1 MVIFTMITINFNNVF
16 FSFIQKSPTVE
27 RVSWYMTNDLT
38 HSLERSRNSHSPAL
52 SYPRSASVHSELS
65 SHMTQ
70 PIYQH
75 PHHHMSTNTLPFSPP
90 DHSSYSSNSS
100 KSFQRSRESSF
111 RRTGER
117 ERDRETET
125 EKDRQTEGDRE

>member
-1 MVIFTMITINFNNVF
+1 MVRMMVIFTMIMINFNNIF
-16 FSFIQKSPTVE
+16 FSFILKSPTTE

-38 HSLERSRNSHSPAL
+38 HSLERSRNSQSPAL

-70 PIYQH
+70 PVYQH
-75 PHHHMSTNTLPFSPP
+75 PRHHMSTNTLPFSPP

-111 RRTGER
+111 RRTSKRER
-117 ERDRETET
+117 ERETDR
-125 EKDRQTEGDRE
+125 